1 VTIVDTILIFLLILV
16 VLVVVHELGHFVAA
30 KMAKVTVIEFGLG
43 FPPRIFGTKRGGTLY
58 SVNAIPLG
66 GFVKLAG
73 EEDPNLP
80 GALASKRLRTRA
92 LVLSAGPLM
101 NVILPVIL
109 LAASFMLPHQILQ
122 ERVIVQEV
130 AAGSPAGHAGIQ
142 VGDTILKIDGHV
154 IDNSSDVG
162 YRIALHLGA
171 GVHVLLQGVD
181 QKQRE
186 VTVTTRWN
194 PPPGQG
200 TIGIVIDGQNPV
212 TSSES
217 LPFWLAVPQGAVTS
231 WETLVLFKNEIEGW
245 FIKKTAPQVA
255 GPIGIAQIT
264 GEVAHAGV
272 SPLFRFAA
280 LLSLNLAIFNF
291 LPLPALDGGRL
302 AFVALEWVRR
312 GKKVSPQKEGMVHT
326 IGFIAIL
333 ALMALVTFLDIVR
346 VVHGGS
352 LLP

>member
-1 VTIVDTILIFLLILV
+1 MTIIIFLVMLV
-16 VLVVVHELGHFVAA
+16 VLVVAHELGHFVVA
-30 KMAKVTVIEFGLG
+30 KLAGVTVTEFGVG
-43 FPPRIFGTKRGGTLY
+43 FPPRIFGIKRGGTTY

-66 GFVKLAG
+66 GFVKMVG

-101 NVILPVIL
+101 NIILPIIL
-109 LAASFMLPHQILQ
+109 LAASFMLPHQVLQ
-122 ERVIVQEV
+122 ERVVIQQV
-130 AAGSPAGHAGIQ
+130 AAGSPAEQAGILP
-142 VGDTILKIDGHV
+142 GDTIINIDGRPV
-154 IDNSSDVG
+154 QNRGDVG
-162 YRIALHLGA
+162 YRIALHLGS
-171 GVHVLLQGVD
+171 GVRMLLQGAD
-181 QKQRE
+181 QSQRE
-186 VTVTTRWN
+186 IIVTTRWN
-194 PPPGQG
+194 PPEGQG
-200 TIGIVIDGQNPV
+200 TIGIVIDGQGGV
-212 TSSES
+212 TTSQS
-217 LPFWLAVPQGAVTS
+217 LPFWRAVPEGARTA
-231 WETLVLFKNEIEGW
+231 WETMVLFKNEVEGW

-255 GPIGIAQIT
+255 GPIGIAQVT
-264 GEVAHAGV
+264 GEIARAGV

-312 GKKVSPQKEGMVHT
+312 GKRISPKKEGLVHL

-333 ALMALVTFLDIVR
+333 SLMALITYLDIMR
-346 VVHGGS
+346 VINGGT